1 MQRHVY
7 HLEVH
12 FVSTASRG
20 KAAPEVT
27 KEKGL
32 YMVRETLRKT
42 DVPEEVRL
50 LLLGWLA
57 GKPGGPE
64 LPESSLVRVSV
75 RERSETSEPQGLLI
89 HLAKVSY
96 LGTVHMEVMAK
107 RLVLPDNLVGLAA
120 LAVAKQLKS
129 KEEVGRLGLPRSLWG
144 EVSKLIGGITC
155 ENTSEACQ

>member
-1 MQRHVY
+1 MGRHVY
-7 HLEVH
+7 QLKVH

-27 KEKGL
+27 KDKGL
-32 YMVRETLRKT
+32 HMVRDALSKT
-42 DVPEEVRL
+42 DVPKEVRL
-50 LLLGWLA
+50 LLLGRLT
-57 GKPGGPE
+57 GNPGDAE

-75 RERSETSEPQGLLI
+75 RERNETSEPQGLLI

-96 LGTVHMEVMAK
+96 LGTVHLEVIAK

-129 KEEVGRLGLPRSLWG
+129 KEEVEGLGLPRSLWS
-144 EVSKLIGGITC
+144 EVSRLIGGITC
-155 ENTSEACQ
+155 ENTAEASP